1 MDNFDGIPKQFGPY
15 EILSRLGAGGMGSV
29 FKALDTSFNRF
40 VALKITESD
49 KKADKETIARFETEA
64 YAMKRLDHQNI
75 VPIYNYGLIE
85 DRQYI
90 AIKFIEGKTLGEFIQ
105 NSKIPFSYIVDYSKQ
120 ICRGLRYAHKNGIVH
135 RDVKPANIII
145 DDESR
150 LYLMDFG
157 ISVLRDQEQRHT
169 MVGIAMGTPEYMS
182 PEQCRG
188 LEVDALSDV
197 YSFGIIL
204 YEMISNAVPFV
215 GNDPKSIAKQQ
226 IHEEAPSLS
235 NLRAKIP
242 AKLIEIT
249 MRCLQKE
256 KENRYGSMDEIL
268 LDLDNVVYDNLSEKK
283 APKPSTQKV
292 KSYTPQPSLSIF
304 WKSLIVGSILFNFIL
319 GLMLWQNRLSFEK
332 VISPAFFLQNGKL
345 LQDLSDES
353 QKTWWESPTQAKETV
368 IKFDFKSP
376 TLIRSLA
383 IQLPPENERSQFE
396 SAFELILETNKGSR
410 RSVKIQDLSS
420 WQWFQIDPI
429 ESTDWVIRIRP
440 LNSSSKSIALS
451 GIKFSALPTSTK

>member
-157 ISVLRDQEQRHT
+157 ISVLRDQEHRHT
-169 MVGIAMGTPEYMS
+169 MIGIAMGTPEYMS

-188 LEVDALSDV
+188 LEVDALSDI

-204 YEMISNAVPFV
+204 YEMISNTVPFV

-226 IHEEAPSLS
+226 IHEDAPNLS

-249 MRCLQKE
+249 MRCLEKE

-268 LDLDNVVYDNLSEKK
+268 LDLDNVVYDNLSDKK
-283 APKPSTQKV
+283 ATKPSTQKV
-292 KSYTPQPSLSIF
+292 KSYTPQSSLSIF
-304 WKSLIVGSILFNFIL
+304 WKSLIIGSILFNFIL
-319 GLMLWQNRLSFEK
+319 GLMLWQNRLSYEK
-332 VISPAFFLQNGKL
+332 IISPAFFLQNGKL

-368 IKFDFKSP
+368 IKFDLKSP

-396 SAFELILETNKGSR
+396 SSFELILETNKGSR

-440 LNSSSKSIALS
+440 LNSSSKSVALS